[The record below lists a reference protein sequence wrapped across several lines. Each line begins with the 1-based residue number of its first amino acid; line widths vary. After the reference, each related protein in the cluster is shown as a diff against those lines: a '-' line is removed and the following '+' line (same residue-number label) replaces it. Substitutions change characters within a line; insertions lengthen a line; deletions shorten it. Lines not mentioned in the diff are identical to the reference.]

1 MHMKKALLMVLAV
14 VLTTAWVNAQQD
26 STFKEYTGRYVFP
39 AGSPAPDA
47 TVSLEGSTLYISS
60 AIGSATLSRVE
71 ADVFSIVEYNGTAT
85 FKRDPEGRITG
96 IRVVVADMDL
106 SGTKDVPAILW
117 WRPNLFF
124 KY

>member
-1 MHMKKALLMVLAV
+1 MKKALLMVLAV

-26 STFKEYTGRYVFP
+26 STYKEYTGRYVFP

-47 TVSLEGSTLYISS
+47 TVTQEGTTLYISS
-60 AIGSATLSRVE
+60 VIGSATLSRVE

-85 FKRDPEGRITG
+85 FRRSPEGKVTG
-96 IRVVVADMDL
+96 IHVVVADLDL
-106 SGTKDVPAILW
+106 TGTREVPALLW
-117 WRPNLFF
+117 WRPSLLF